1 MELQSFTDLARAPD
15 PALDRLAL
23 ALAAEVRD
31 VDAPT
36 ALATLDAL
44 GDELSRALEGR
55 ERTPAAELA
64 TVAEVLGGRHG
75 FHGETTDYDDPDRS
89 MLDLVLVRRVG
100 LPILLSVLYVE
111 VARRAEVPL
120 AGVGLPGHFV
130 VGHFGADPVP
140 LLADPFRG
148 GAPLPV
154 ALAPA
159 IVRGWTARETAL
171 RMLNNLVSAYTVRH
185 DLGRAI
191 RTAELRLSVAGGDRE
206 ALELEL
212 RGLRARLN

>member
-1 MELQSFTDLARAPD
+1 MELQSFTELARTPD
-15 PALDRLAL
+15 PALDHLAL

-31 VDAPT
+31 VDVPA
-36 ALATLDAL
+36 ALARLDAL
-44 GDELSRALEGR
+44 GDELSEALEAR
-55 ERTPAAELA
+55 ERTPAVELA
-64 TVAEVLGGRHG
+64 TVSEVLGARHG

-89 MLDLVLVRRVG
+89 MLDIVLVRRVG

-111 VARRAEVPL
+111 VARRAGVPL

-148 GAPLPV
+148 GSALPV

-159 IVRGWTARETAL
+159 RVRAWTPRETAL
-171 RMLNNLVSAYTVRH
+171 RMLNNLVSSYTVRH

-191 RTAELRLSVAGGDRE
+191 RTAELRLTVAGGDRE

-212 RGLRARLN
+212 RSLRARLN